1 MPTQP
6 YHSPATRIANR
17 YRIVRELGQGGF
29 GCTYLVEDI
38 HRFNEWCVLK
48 EFAPANESSELLL
61 TKAKELFVREAAVL
75 YKLDHAQIPRFREWF
90 MGPQER
96 SLCLVQDYVEGTT
109 YQALL
114 RERVQRG
121 ETFSAAEVYTFLIQL
136 LPVLDYIHRQGLIH
150 RDISP
155 DNLIQRQHDGL
166 PILIDFGGVKQIT
179 ASFGQFVDPDDP
191 NRRFGEATI
200 LGKPGYAPE
209 EQIRLG
215 KVFEHSDLYALGVTA
230 LVMLMGQEPQEF
242 YDANLRAFQ
251 WRQRVEI
258 DPAFASILDTLVA
271 TQAHA
276 RYPSAQR
283 AFKDLE
289 KLDYLRCKQAGAMAS
304 LPTPAPPQGVEEA
317 QALASNPVI
326 PAQTNSEEFAPEVT
340 QHTVV
345 VEPTAPAPPGR
356 VTQAKIWV
364 RQWMIKQLQR
374 LLVLAAIATLLG
386 GVVSA
391 LRERLE
397 TAGVPP
403 APSPSNSPQNAPD
416 PPLSREESAR
426 KDRLFDRIDVLE
438 VSIPYFNQLTN
449 EAFFLQYPEYQG
461 RSLTQSQADAPLREQ
476 WDEVGFQVL
485 EAMGKLDPVAR
496 DRIGQYQRLDQQR
509 LDEQLQERQVN
520 RRRFYRRVEEQL
532 VKALPM
538 YRDVDLEGKR
548 VQQVWFAIAQ
558 DQLLAIERD

>member
-6 YHSPATRIANR
+6 YHSPATMIANR
-17 YRIVRELGQGGF
+17 YRIVRELGKGGF

-90 MGPQER
+90 MGSQDR

-109 YQALL
+109 YQGLL

-121 ETFSAAEVYTFLIQL
+121 ETFSAAEVYTFLLRL

-179 ASFGQFVDPDDP
+179 ASFGKFVDPDHPD
-191 NRRFGEATI
+191 RQFGEATI

-230 LVMLMGQEPQEF
+230 LVMLIGQEPQEF

-251 WRQRVEI
+251 WRHQVEV
-258 DPAFASILDTLVA
+258 DPAFARILDTLVA

-283 AFKDLE
+283 AFRDLE
-289 KLDYLRCKQAGAMAS
+289 KLDLFRSKQAATTADI
-304 LPTPAPPQGVEEA
+304 PTLSQEVDLEA
-317 QALASNPVI
+317 KTVASNSVTS
-326 PAQTNSEEFAPEVT
+326 AQTNSGEFAPEIT

-345 VEPTAPAPPGR
+345 VESTAPAPPDR
-356 VTQAKIWV
+356 VTQVKIRV

-397 TAGVPP
+397 TAGVPS
-403 APSPSNSPQNAPD
+403 PSPSTSPKNTPD

-461 RSLTQSQADAPLREQ
+461 RSLSQSQADALLREQ
-476 WDEVGFQVL
+476 WDEVGLQVL

-509 LDEQLQERQVN
+509 LEDQLQEKQVN
-520 RRRFYRRVEEQL
+520 RRRFYRRVDEQL
-532 VKALPM
+532 VKYLPM
-538 YRDVDLEGKR
+538 YENVNLQGKR
-548 VQQVWFAIAQ
+548 AQQLWFAIAQ
-558 DQLLAIERD
+558 DQLLEIERN